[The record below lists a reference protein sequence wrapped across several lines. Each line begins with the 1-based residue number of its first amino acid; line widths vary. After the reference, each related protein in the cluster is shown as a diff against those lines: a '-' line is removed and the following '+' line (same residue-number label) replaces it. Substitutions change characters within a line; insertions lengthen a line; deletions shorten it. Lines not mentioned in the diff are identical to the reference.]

1 MSGVKEL
8 VQSINRLREERQAV
22 ILAHNYQRPEVQDIA
37 DFVGDS
43 LGLARQAA
51 AADSQVIVFCGVH
64 FMAETS
70 AIINPDK
77 TTLLPDLEAGCNL
90 ADDITPAGLKTLKKL
105 YPDAV
110 VVTYVN
116 SPAAVKAESDYCCTS
131 GNAVQVVQSIDAAEI
146 IFTPDKNLGR
156 YVQKVTGKPLIIWE
170 GCCSVHEGITREQ
183 VLELKRLHPE
193 AAVVAHPECREE
205 VLELADEV
213 ASTSGMFRFAASTP
227 NNEIITLTEVAMEH
241 PLSKR
246 FPEKHFCFPRHEEPL
261 CETMKMITLDKVER
275 CLREMRPEV
284 TIPVDIRERA
294 LLAVERMLEIG

>member
-1 MSGVKEL
+1 MGGEKEL
-8 VQSINRLREERQAV
+8 VESINRLRQERQAV

-51 AADSQVIVFCGVH
+51 AAEAGVIVFCGVH

-90 ADDITPAGLKTLKKL
+90 ADDITPAGLRTVKKL
-105 YPDAV
+105 YPDAA

-116 SPAAVKAESDYCCTS
+116 SSAAVKAESDYCCTS
-131 GNAVQVVQSIDAAEI
+131 GNAVQVVQSIDAPRI
-146 IFTPDKNLGR
+146 IFTPDGNLGR

-170 GCCSVHEGITREQ
+170 GCCSVHDGITREQ
-183 VLELKRLHPE
+183 VLELKELHPE
-193 AAVVAHPECREE
+193 AVVIAHPECREE

-213 ASTSGMFRFAASTP
+213 SSTSGMFRFAAATSYD
-227 NNEIITLTEVAMEH
+227 EIITLTEVAMEY
-241 PLSKR
+241 PLSKKFPDKR
-246 FPEKHFCFPRHEEPL
+246 FYFPRHEEPL

-275 CLREMRPEV
+275 CLREMEPEV
-284 TIPVDIRERA
+284 TVPEDIRERA

>member
-1 MSGVKEL
+1 MTSDKEL
-8 VQSINRLREERQAV
+8 VESINRLREERQAV

-90 ADDITPAGLKTLKKL
+90 ADDITPAGLRTVKKL
-105 YPDAV
+105 YPDAA

-116 SPAAVKAESDYCCTS
+116 SSAAVKAESDYCCTS
-131 GNAVQVVQSIDAAEI
+131 GNAVQVVQSIDAADI
-146 IFTPDKNLGR
+146 IFTPDGNLGR
-156 YVQKVTGKPLIIWE
+156 YVQKVTGKPMIIWE
-170 GCCSVHEGITREQ
+170 GCCSVHDGITRKQ
-183 VLELKRLHPE
+183 VLELKELHPE
-193 AAVVAHPECREE
+193 AVVIAHPECREE

-213 ASTSGMFRFAASTP
+213 SSTSGMFRFAAVTP
-227 NNEIITLTEVAMEH
+227 HKEIITLTEVAMEY
-241 PLSKR
+241 PLSKK
-246 FPEKHFCFPRHEEPL
+246 FPDKHFYFPRHSEPL

-275 CLREMRPEV
+275 CLREMEPEV
-284 TIPVDIRERA
+284 IVPEDIRERA